1 MCKIENKEDD
11 LKYENEKALK
21 ENIEIKINE
30 KIIKFSYYHKF
41 ENEGKYIIKYSF
53 KNNLINTCYMFYG
66 CNSLT
71 DLNLSNFNIL
81 NANNMKKMF
90 FCCESLTNLNL

>member
-11 LKYENEKALK
+11 LKYENEKAIK

-41 ENEGKYIIKYSF
+41 ENEGKYIIKYYF
-53 KNNLINTCYMFYG
+53 KKNLTNTCFMFSD

-71 DLNLSNFNIL
+71 YLNLSNFNTK
-81 NANNMKKMF
+81 NVNNMSDMFIWCYTLKKRM
-90 FCCESLTNLNL
+90 